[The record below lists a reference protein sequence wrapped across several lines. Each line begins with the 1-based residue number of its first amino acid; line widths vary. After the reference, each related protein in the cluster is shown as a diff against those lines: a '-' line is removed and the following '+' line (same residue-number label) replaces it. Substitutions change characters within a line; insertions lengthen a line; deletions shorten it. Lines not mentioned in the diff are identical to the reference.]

1 MRSHT
6 AVMAITA
13 IKAITA
19 ITAIDQDRHR
29 DQADW
34 LGQGLIFAAA
44 EGVIARRVDFRQR
57 DCPMD
62 GDHDD
67 DRHPSR
73 LELEAVTVTGRAQ
86 VVQVRGS

>member
-1 MRSHT
+1 M
-6 AVMAITA
+6 
-13 IKAITA
+13 
-19 ITAIDQDRHR
+19 
-29 DQADW
+29 
-34 LGQGLIFAAA
+34 IFAAA